1 MLKKMLLVLTHIAII
16 LCSLQATAKDMTH
29 RLGVGLQNNT
39 SIDLPSVAVVY
50 YADKAMAFT
59 GSVGIDTQ
67 KNMTQTQ
74 ISGGARK
81 IMFFENNLNAYIGG
95 QASIVSAEDPVNGK
109 ANGIEFTATGGV
121 EFYFTGLE
129 NLAFTAEAGLGLSTV
144 RNTRIRTVANDPFK
158 AGLIFYF

>member
-1 MLKKMLLVLTHIAII
+1 MLKKTLLILTHIAI
-16 LCSLQATAKDMTH
+16 LVCSMQTGAKDMTH

-50 YADKAMAFT
+50 YAEKNIAFT

-67 KNMTQTQ
+67 KNFTQTQ

-81 IMFFENNLNAYIGG
+81 VVFFEDHLNAYIGG
-95 QASIVSAEDPVNGK
+95 QVSVVSTEDPVSGK
-109 ANGIEFTATGGV
+109 ANGLEFTGTGGV

-158 AGLIFYF
+158 AGILFYF